1 MEDSEKKG
9 VISKEKEKEEMSRQS
24 PEDFQGSETILLN
37 TIMLDTCHYTFV
49 HTHTMYNIKSEPQGK
64 PCTLGVYC

>member
-37 TIMLDTCHYTFV
+37 TIMLDTCHYILVKT
-49 HTHTMYNIKSEPQGK
+49 
-64 PCTLGVYC
+64 